1 MLGQALNLP
10 ERSIQPYTK
19 HLRAFGCEAYVRIPE
34 EDAEFVK
41 ARKLKERSR
50 KGYFV
55 GTEGLRGHVYLV
67 WVPEKKRLFRTRDVQ
82 FREVMGDLPDE
93 KPLEIKEPEEDK
105 TYHVTIPRTGGEEPE
120 DREDQ
125 AEITTGVEDET
136 STPPVG
142 HRYGTPESMVDNR
155 NELAYPPEEDD
166 DVFYPADIDPVVSP
180 ERVSKINEPENR
192 ESEPVE
198 KPKNEQKKKVKGEPP
213 TRVSTRATKGQNND
227 EFKKKNYISYVTFI
241 AMQVA
246 TYYIPKTLK
255 EAMSGPNR
263 EKWLAACKTQLAKID
278 KKGTWVLVHLPPGQK
293 ALPSKWVF
301 DPKDRARLVVCGNY
315 EKKADVE
322 TFAAVVN
329 MTMVKIFCLVVATQ
343 DWECMQFD
351 FEAAF
356 LNGELKEREVYIRQP
371 PGFGDG
377 TNRVCK
383 LLKTLYGLRDA
394 PLIWS
399 REVVKLMYSLR
410 FEPLSTDACVF
421 VNRDKTV
428 WIMVYVDDM
437 AIAAATKDQIEAVAR
452 QLGEA
457 FTIEPLRDIQKFVG
471 LRIVR
476 DRNLK
481 TIKISQLPYIQRVL
495 EMKGWENLKEVGS
508 PLDINV
514 KYDPD
519 APEIDKE
526 EKRTMDLE

>member
-1 MLGQALNLP
+1 MKPSGFGGFNYFMTMVDSATMYVWVVFLVQKSEAGPKLQNFVTWLQNQSGKSVKVIVRDGGKEYVPNEEKIFARQFGITIRESAPRTPEQNGKAKVVGRHIIEKARSIRINAALPEHLWPLAVKHTVDVGNLLPKRQLAWKTPHEMLGQALNLP

-105 TYHVTIPRTGGEEPE
+105 TYHVTILRTGGEEPE

-155 NELAYPPEEDD
+155 NKLAYPPEEDD
-166 DVFYPADIDPVVSP
+166 DVFYPADINPVVSP

-241 AMQVA
+241 ATQVA
-246 TYYIPKTLK
+246 THYIPKTLK

-329 MTMVKIFCLVVATQ
+329 MTIVKIFCLVVATQ

-356 LNGELKEREVYIRQP
+356 LNGELKEREVYIRQL

-383 LLKTLYGLRDA
+383 L
-394 PLIWS
+394 
-399 REVVKLMYSLR
+399 
-410 FEPLSTDACVF
+410 
-421 VNRDKTV
+421 
-428 WIMVYVDDM
+428 
-437 AIAAATKDQIEAVAR
+437 
-452 QLGEA
+452 
-457 FTIEPLRDIQKFVG
+457 
-471 LRIVR
+471 
-476 DRNLK
+476 
-481 TIKISQLPYIQRVL
+481 
-495 EMKGWENLKEVGS
+495 
-508 PLDINV
+508 
-514 KYDPD
+514 
-519 APEIDKE
+519 
-526 EKRTMDLE
+526 